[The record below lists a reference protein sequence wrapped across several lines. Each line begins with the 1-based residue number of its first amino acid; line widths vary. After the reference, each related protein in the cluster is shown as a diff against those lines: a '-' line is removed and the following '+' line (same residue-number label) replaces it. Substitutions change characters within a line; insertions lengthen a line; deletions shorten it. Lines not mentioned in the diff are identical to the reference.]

1 MFSFAVERWLKSNS
15 SPRYQQFLDESRST
29 TAALLRDAGIASDC
43 ELAHF
48 YLHYG
53 PGTCRGWYEL
63 NEADEI
69 ADATQYARDEFGVPA
84 GYIALTGYEGEG
96 VVLYELQTGEVYD
109 VELGR
114 LDDFLSGSMAPIA
127 TRFEGFLI
135 WCMNLEQQGS

>member
-15 SPRYQQFLDESRST
+15 SPHYQQFLDESRST

-96 VVLYELQTGEVYD
+96 VVLAELEAARLAEVRRQLPAL
-109 VELGR
+109 EHRR
-114 LDDFLSGSMAPIA
+114 L
-127 TRFEGFLI
+127 
-135 WCMNLEQQGS
+135 